1 MNKILKWS
9 ATKMAKA
16 IRQKKISSEELTR
29 LHLGRIEEVNPKIN
43 AVFKLNDA
51 AIQTAKDADAELAR
65 GNIKGPLHGVPVSIK
80 DWIDVAGLPCAG
92 GNVRLLERMPKEDA
106 TVVKRLR
113 QAGAIVLGKTTV
125 FSDSEAYGKVNNPYN
140 LEYSPTGSSSGEAAL
155 IASGGS
161 PLGLG
166 SDSGGS
172 IRQPAHVC
180 GIAGLKPSTGRVP
193 LTGHFPPIVPLNDP
207 RTVIGPMARYVE
219 DLALALPIIAG
230 PDWRDSSVIP
240 MPLGNYRKMDLSK
253 LKVAFY
259 TQHAK
264 GSPKADTVETV
275 HEVAKALTD
284 VCAVVEEKVPPRIEE
299 IFPITKDYWSRLEST
314 DLDEWQGE
322 GANKLD
328 GAGVAKHLFEW
339 DRFRRSM
346 LGFIKNWDVII
357 TPAAESPALPHGVDG
372 GSIDY
377 TLAYSLTGYPCGVV
391 GAGTS
396 ENGMPIAVQ
405 VVGQP
410 WRDDVVLAVMQEIE
424 KTFGGWQAPPLR

>member
-1 MNKILKWS
+1 MNKMLKWS
-9 ATKMAKA
+9 ASKMAKA
-16 IRQKKISSEELTR
+16 IKQKKISSEELVR
-29 LHLGRIEEVNPKIN
+29 IHLERIAEVNPKIN
-43 AVFKLNDA
+43 AIFKLNDKA
-51 AIQTAKDADAELAR
+51 LQEAKNADAELAR
-65 GNIKGPLHGVPVSIK
+65 GQIKGPLHGVPVSIK

-92 GNVRLLERMPKEDA
+92 GNVRLLERMPRKDA
-106 TVVKRLR
+106 TVVARLR
-113 QAGAIVLGKTTV
+113 EAGAILLGKTTV

-140 LEYSPTGSSSGEAAL
+140 LEYTPTGSSSGEAVL

-193 LTGHFPPIVPLNDP
+193 LTGHFPVIAPLNDP

-240 MPLGNYRKMDLSK
+240 MPLGNYRKIDVSK
-253 LKVAFY
+253 FRVAFY
-259 TQHAK
+259 TQHAG

-275 HEVAKALTD
+275 HKVAKALAD
-284 VCAVVEEKVPPRIEE
+284 VCAVVEEKLPPRIEE
-299 IFPITKDYWSRLEST
+299 IFPITKDYWSRLESSE
-314 DLDEWQGE
+314 LDEWKSE
-322 GANKLD
+322 SPSKLD
-328 GAGVAKHLFEW
+328 GEGVAKHLFEW

-346 LGFIKNWDVII
+346 LSFIQNWDVII
-357 TPAAESPALPHGVDG
+357 TPAAESPALPHGVDY

-377 TLAYSLTGYPCGVV
+377 TLAYSLTGYPCGVLR
-391 GAGTS
+391 AGTS
-396 ENGMPIAVQ
+396 EDGLPIGVQ

-410 WRDDVVLAVMQEIE
+410 WRDDVVLAVMLEIE
-424 KTFGGWQAPPLR
+424 RLFGGWKAPRL

>member
-1 MNKILKWS
+1 MNKPLKWS
-9 ATKMAKA
+9 AIKMAKA
-16 IRQKKISSEELTR
+16 IKQKKISSEELTR
-29 LHLGRIEEVNPKIN
+29 LHLERIAEVNPKIN

-51 AIQTAKDADAELAR
+51 AIQTAKNADTELAR
-65 GNIKGPLHGVPVSIK
+65 ANSLGALHGVPFSIK

-92 GNVRLLERMPKEDA
+92 GDARFLNRMPKEDA
-106 TVVKRLR
+106 TVVARLR
-113 QAGAIVLGKTTV
+113 QAGGILLGKTTV
-125 FSDSEAYGKVNNPYN
+125 MSNSKAYGKVNNPYN
-140 LEYSPTGSSSGEAAL
+140 PLYTPTGSSSGEAAL

-161 PLGLG
+161 PLGMG

-219 DLALALPIIAG
+219 DLALSLPIIAG

-240 MPLGNYRKMDLSK
+240 MPLGNYRKVDLSK

-259 TQHAK
+259 TQHAS
-264 GSPKADTVETV
+264 GSCSPDTLTTIHDVAEYLYET
-275 HEVAKALTD
+275 
-284 VCAVVEEKVPPRIEE
+284 CAVVEEKLPPRIEE
-299 IFPITKDYWSRLEST
+299 IRPITEDYWSRLEST
-314 DLDEWQGE
+314 DFDEWKPE
-322 GANKLD
+322 GTNKLD
-328 GAGVAKHLFEW
+328 GEGVAKHLFEW

-346 LGFIKNWDVII
+346 LSFIQNWDVII
-357 TPAAESPALPHGVDG
+357 TPAAQSPALPHDVDY

-391 GAGTS
+391 RAGTS
-396 ENGMPIAVQ
+396 ADGMPIAVQ

-424 KTFGGWQAPPLR
+424 EGFGGWKAPPL

>member
-1 MNKILKWS
+1 VNKVLKWS

-16 IRQKKISSEELTR
+16 IKQKKISSEELVQI
-29 LHLGRIEEVNPKIN
+29 HLERIAEVNPKIN
-43 AVFKLNDA
+43 AVFKLNNDTLQAVKNADA
-51 AIQTAKDADAELAR
+51 ALAR
-65 GNIKGPLHGVPVSIK
+65 GNSLGSLHGVPVSIK

-92 GNVRLLERMPKEDA
+92 GDVRYLERMPKEDA
-106 TVVKRLR
+106 TVVARLR
-113 QAGAIVLGKTTV
+113 QAGAIILGKTNV
-125 FSDSEAYGKVNNPYN
+125 FSDSEAYGKVFNPYN

-180 GIAGLKPSTGRVP
+180 GIVGLKPSTGRVP
-193 LTGHFPPIVPLNDP
+193 LTGHFPPLVPLNDP

-240 MPLGNYRKMDLSK
+240 MPLGNQRKVELNK

-259 TQHAK
+259 TQHAS
-264 GSPKADTVETV
+264 GGCSPDTLNVVHDVAEYLYET
-275 HEVAKALTD
+275 
-284 VCAVVEEKVPPRIEE
+284 CAVVEEKLPPRIEE

-314 DLDEWQGE
+314 DLDEWKSE
-322 GANKLD
+322 GSSRLD
-328 GAGVAKHLFEW
+328 GEGVAKHLFEW
-339 DRFRRSM
+339 NRFRRSM
-346 LGFIKNWDVII
+346 LGFIQNWDVII
-357 TPAAESPALPHGVDG
+357 TPASESPALPHGVDY

-391 GAGTS
+391 RAGTS
-396 ENGMPIAVQ
+396 ADGMPIGVQ

-410 WRDDVVLAVMQEIE
+410 WRDDVVLVVMQEIE
-424 KTFGGWQAPPLR
+424 EGFGGWQIPPL

>member
-1 MNKILKWS
+1 MNKMLKGS

-16 IRQKKISSEELTR
+16 IRQKKISSEELVE
-29 LHLGRIEEVNPKIN
+29 LHLERIEEVNPKIN

-51 AIQTAKDADAELAR
+51 AIQTAKKADEELAR
-65 GNIKGPLHGVPVSIK
+65 GNSLGALHGVPVSIK

-92 GNVRLLERMPKEDA
+92 AEVRWLERIPNEDA
-106 TVVKRLR
+106 TAVARLR
-113 QAGAIVLGKTTV
+113 QAGAIILGKTTV
-125 FSDSEAYGKVNNPYN
+125 LSDSEAYGKVFNPYN

-193 LTGHFPPIVPLNDP
+193 LTGHFPPLVPLNDP

-230 PDWRDSSVIP
+230 PDWRDASVIP
-240 MPLGNYRKMDLSK
+240 MPLGNHHKIELSK
-253 LKVAFY
+253 LRVAFY
-259 TQHAK
+259 TQHAS
-264 GSPKADTVETV
+264 GGCSPDTLATV
-275 HEVAKALTD
+275 HEVAEYLHG

-299 IFPITKDYWSRLEST
+299 ISPITKDYWSRLEST
-314 DLDEWQGE
+314 DLDEWQPE

-328 GAGVAKHLFEW
+328 GNAVAKHLFEW

-346 LGFIKNWDVII
+346 LGFIQHWDVII
-357 TPAAESPALPHGVDG
+357 TPAAESPALPHGVNYG
-372 GSIDY
+372 TIDY

-391 GAGTS
+391 RAGTS
-396 ENGMPIAVQ
+396 SDGMPIAVQ
-405 VVGQP
+405 VVGRP

-424 KTFGGWQAPPLR
+424 EGFGGWQIPPL